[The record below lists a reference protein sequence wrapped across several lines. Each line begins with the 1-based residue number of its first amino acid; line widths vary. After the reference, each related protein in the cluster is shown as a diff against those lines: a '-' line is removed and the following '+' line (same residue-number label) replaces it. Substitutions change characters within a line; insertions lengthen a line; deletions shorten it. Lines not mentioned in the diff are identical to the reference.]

1 VKQTSFQCLAVTTDN
16 QKRTTMTLMRVNR
29 FPTLFREFDEL
40 FRNYASP
47 FNPEETTQS
56 FIPAADVV
64 EHPKHLE
71 IRLDMPGVNPE
82 QIEVKL
88 DGDQLT
94 ISAERKEEKKTEDA
108 GWIRQERTQGRFTR
122 TFNLPSS
129 IDGAKPEATYKH
141 GVLVVT
147 LPKREEVL
155 PRSLKVKVEA

>member
-1 VKQTSFQCLAVTTDN
+1 MHV
-16 QKRTTMTLMRVNR
+16 MTLMRVNR

-40 FRNYASP
+40 FRGLPATT
-47 FNPEETTQS
+47 PEELRA
-56 FIPAADVV
+56 FIPAADVL

-71 IRLDMPGVNPE
+71 IRLDLPGVNPE

-88 DGDQLT
+88 EGDLLT
-94 ISAERKEEKKTEDA
+94 IAAERTEEKAVEGS
-108 GWIRQERTQGRFTR
+108 GWVRQERSQGRFVR

-141 GVLVVT
+141 GVLTVR
-147 LPKREEVL
+147 LPKREETL

>member
-1 VKQTSFQCLAVTTDN
+1 
-16 QKRTTMTLMRVNR
+16 MTLMRVNR

-40 FRNYASP
+40 FRGLPADP
-47 FNPEETTQS
+47 TEETRA

-64 EHPKHLE
+64 ELPKHLE
-71 IRLDMPGVNPE
+71 IRLDLPGVNPD

-94 ISAERKEEKKTEDA
+94 ISAERTEEKRAEGA
-108 GWIRQERTQGRFTR
+108 AWVRQERSQGRFVR
-122 TFNLPSS
+122 SFNLPSS
-129 IDGAKPEATYKH
+129 IDGARPEATYKH

-147 LPKREEVL
+147 LPKREEML